1 MENKKDAIKS
11 FKGKDVAFLSNF
23 YSVIVKYNGIEFPSV
38 EHAFQASKC
47 LDENVQRQFRIIP
60 TPGEAKRFGKK
71 VKLREDWEIV
81 KVSIMEDLLKQKFSQ
96 KELKNKLL
104 ETGNLELIEGNNHGD
119 TFWGQ
124 VNGQGENM
132 LGKLLMKIR
141 DEIREDTV
149 PRIRG

>member
-1 MENKKDAIKS
+1 MKNKKDSIKS
-11 FKGKDVAFLSNF
+11 FKGKNVAFLSNF

-47 LDENVQRQFRIIP
+47 LDEKVQRQFRVAP
-60 TPGEAKRFGKK
+60 TPREARRFGRE
-71 VKLREDWEIV
+71 VELREDWESV
-81 KVSIMEDLLKQKFSQ
+81 KVGIMEDLLRQKFSQ
-96 KELKNKLL
+96 SEFKNKLL

-141 DEIREDTV
+141 SEIREN
-149 PRIRG
+149 IY